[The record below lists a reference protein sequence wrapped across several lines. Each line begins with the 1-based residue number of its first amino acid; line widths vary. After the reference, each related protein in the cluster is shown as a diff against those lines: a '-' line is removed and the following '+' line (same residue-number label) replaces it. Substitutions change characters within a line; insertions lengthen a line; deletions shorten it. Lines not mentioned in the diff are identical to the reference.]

1 MTIYLAFD
9 PTKGRKIQ
17 HQGEL
22 DMSVYL
28 TNAVSI
34 LEEHNKQ
41 VKNSQKYFF
50 SNTRCA
56 AVLRKNNLSY
66 LLKSLQMK
74 GKHWWGGR
82 DQHLLHGISIDI
94 FFGS

>member
-1 MTIYLAFD
+1 
-9 PTKGRKIQ
+9 
-17 HQGEL
+17 
-22 DMSVYL
+22 MSIYL

-34 LEEHNKQ
+34 LQEHNNRLKIHRNIFFKYQ
-41 VKNSQKYFF
+41 MCSGVKKNS
-50 SNTRCA
+50 
-56 AVLRKNNLSY
+56 LSY